1 MKKILSIAL
10 IAALIVGSAFAGF
23 KKGEATIDLGYN
35 LDSQA
40 YGFTNGTS
48 VKYNFGFVLGSEDAT
63 KAGEGDL
70 RAEIAASFKA
80 EIKAADYFGPTT
92 DTANIIKNAVVSTL
106 KITKADIIYKDVTFG
121 ILNAGSSAD
130 FAASYYDDNEDGDP
144 DEDIITALSG
154 VPGFTAKYAN
164 INGGFGL
171 AGNAKTKDFALLSY
185 ATVKGLAL
193 AEGVTADA
201 AVAAKLTSVA
211 GGDLKYEIQANG
223 TFTYAKEA
231 FSADA
236 AVDFRLADKVAL
248 EVAANAAYDFV
259 SANVYFYGVDSFDT
273 INLDAKVAA
282 SKAVTETVTVGGSVD
297 ARNIT
302 DNDVADPREVTVAAD
317 VTAVVAPVK
326 VEAKVGYAVFGKTV
340 ATTTKVTYTAEKF
353 SAYAKLVANM
363 KFVDEFAMTSIA
375 PEVVVSSDAIVSG
388 ATLSLGWT
396 SAEFAEAATTK
407 ANGVIKA
414 TAKISL

>member
-80 EIKAADYFGPTT
+80 EFKAADYIGPTT
-92 DTANIIKNAVVSTL
+92 ATANIIKDAVVSTL
-106 KITKADIIYKDVTFG
+106 KITKADIIYKDITFG
-121 ILNAGSSAD
+121 ILNAGKSAN

-144 DEDIITALSG
+144 DEDVITALSD

-201 AVAAKLTSVA
+201 AAAAKLTSVA

-223 TFTYAKEA
+223 AFTYAKEA

-297 ARNIT
+297 ARNVT
-302 DNDVADPREVTVAAD
+302 ADGREVTVAAD

-396 SAEFAEAATTK
+396 GAEFAEAATTK